1 MTDNLGL
8 NNRVYQI
15 LSQNSQKAAVD
26 ILGMRISTKYKNK
39 FTEIMITETEAF
51 GTAKADEMSLAN
63 QLNRKIPLSL
73 PLGPPHVMVLK
84 TYGSNNS
91 LYFLTSKEGSCQAVL
106 IRSGKVILGKN
117 YVETRRKQKMKND
130 NIYGPGNITKA
141 LGIDIEQDGEN
152 LLDGSITLSTRIHPV
167 DRAIAKQRKNSKP
180 RDKHLW
186 RFTLVL

>member
-63 QLNRKIPLSL
+63 QLNRKIPISL

-152 LLDGSITLSTRIHPV
+152 LLDDSIALSPRIHPV

>member
-51 GTAKADEMSLAN
+51 GTANADDMSLAN

-152 LLDGSITLSTRIHPV
+152 LLDGAIALSPRIHPV

>member
-63 QLNRKIPLSL
+63 QLNRKIPISL
-73 PLGPPHVMVLK
+73 PLGPPHVLVLK

-91 LYFLTSKEGSCQAVL
+91 CLLYTSDAADEL
-106 IRSGKVILGKN
+106 
-117 YVETRRKQKMKND
+117 
-130 NIYGPGNITKA
+130 
-141 LGIDIEQDGEN
+141 
-152 LLDGSITLSTRIHPV
+152 
-167 DRAIAKQRKNSKP
+167 
-180 RDKHLW
+180 
-186 RFTLVL
+186 

>member
-63 QLNRKIPLSL
+63 QLNRKIPISL

-130 NIYGPGNITKA
+130 NIYGPGNVTKA

-152 LLDGSITLSTRIHPV
+152 LLDSSISLSPRIHPV

>member
-15 LSQNSQKAAVD
+15 LSQNAQKAAVD

-63 QLNRKIPLSL
+63 QLNRKIPISL

-152 LLDGSITLSTRIHPV
+152 LLDGSIALSTRIHPV

>member
-1 MTDNLGL
+1 MIDNHGL
-8 NNRVYQI
+8 NNRVFQI

-39 FTEIMITETEAF
+39 FTEILITETEAF
-51 GTAKADEMSLAN
+51 GTAKGDDMSLAN
-63 QLNRKIPLSL
+63 QLNRKIPISL

-91 LYFLTSKEGSCQAVL
+91 LYFLTSKSGSCQGVL
-106 IRSGKVILGKN
+106 IRSGKIILGKN

-130 NIYGPGNITKA
+130 NLYGPGNITKA
-141 LGIDIEQDGEN
+141 LGIDVKQDGEN
-152 LLDGSITLSTRIHPV
+152 LLDGTISLSPRIHPV
-167 DRAIAKQRKNSKP
+167 ERAIAKQRKNSKP

>member
-1 MTDNLGL
+1 MIDNLGL
-8 NNRVYQI
+8 NNRVFQI

-39 FTEIMITETEAF
+39 FTEILITETEAF
-51 GTAKADEMSLAN
+51 GMAKGDEMSLAN
-63 QLNRKIPLSL
+63 QLNRKIPISL
-73 PLGPPHVMVLK
+73 PLGPPHIMVLK

-91 LYFLTSKEGSCQAVL
+91 LYFLTSKPGSCQGVL
-106 IRSGKVILGKN
+106 IRSGKIILGKN

-130 NIYGPGNITKA
+130 NLYGPGNITKA
-141 LGIDIEQDGEN
+141 LGIDVKQDGEN
-152 LLDGSITLSTRIHPV
+152 LLDGTISLSPRIHPV
-167 DRAIAKQRKNSKP
+167 ERAIAKQRKNSKP

>member
-63 QLNRKIPLSL
+63 QLNRKIPISL

-141 LGIDIEQDGEN
+141 LGIDIEQDGES
-152 LLDGSITLSTRIHPV
+152 LLDGSIALSTRIHPV

>member
-51 GTAKADEMSLAN
+51 GTAKADDMSLAN
-63 QLNRKIPLSL
+63 QLNRKIPISL
-73 PLGPPHVMVLK
+73 TLGPPHVMVLK

-106 IRSGKVILGKN
+106 IRSGKLILGKN

-152 LLDGSITLSTRIHPV
+152 LLDGSIALSTRIHPV

>member
-106 IRSGKVILGKN
+106 IRSGKLILGKN

-152 LLDGSITLSTRIHPV
+152 LLDGSIALSTRIHPV

>member
-63 QLNRKIPLSL
+63 QLNRKIPISL

-106 IRSGKVILGKN
+106 IRSGKLILGKN

-152 LLDGSITLSTRIHPV
+152 LLDGSIALSTRIHPV

>member
-1 MTDNLGL
+1 MKKSKIENFFTLIFEIIKCKNYYIKNNL
-8 NNRVYQI
+8 I
-15 LSQNSQKAAVD
+15 L
-26 ILGMRISTKYKNK
+26 IL
-39 FTEIMITETEAF
+39 
-51 GTAKADEMSLAN
+51 
-63 QLNRKIPLSL
+63 
-73 PLGPPHVMVLK
+73 
-84 TYGSNNS
+84 
-91 LYFLTSKEGSCQAVL
+91 
-106 IRSGKVILGKN
+106 KN

-152 LLDGSITLSTRIHPV
+152 LLDGSIALSPRIHPV

>member
-152 LLDGSITLSTRIHPV
+152 LLDGSIALSTRIHPV
-167 DRAIAKQRKNSKP
+167 DKAIAKQRKNSKP

>member
-152 LLDGSITLSTRIHPV
+152 LLDGSIALSTRIHPV

>member
-51 GTAKADEMSLAN
+51 GTAKADDMSLAN
-63 QLNRKIPLSL
+63 QLNRKIPISL

-106 IRSGKVILGKN
+106 IRSGKLILGKN

-152 LLDGSITLSTRIHPV
+152 LLDGSIALSTRIHPV

>member
-1 MTDNLGL
+1 MIGNLGL
-8 NNRVYQI
+8 NNRVFQI

-39 FTEIMITETEAF
+39 FTEILITETEAF
-51 GTAKADEMSLAN
+51 GTANGDEMSLAN
-63 QLNRKIPLSL
+63 QLNRKIPISL
-73 PLGPPHVMVLK
+73 PLGPPHLMVLK

-91 LYFLTSKEGSCQAVL
+91 LYFLTSKPGSCQGVL
-106 IRSGKVILGKN
+106 IRSGKIILGKN

-130 NIYGPGNITKA
+130 NLYGPGNITKA
-141 LGIDIEQDGEN
+141 LGVDVKQDGEN
-152 LLDGSITLSTRIHPV
+152 LLDGTISLSPRIHPV

>member
-51 GTAKADEMSLAN
+51 GTAKADDMSLAN
-63 QLNRKIPLSL
+63 QLNRKIPISL

-152 LLDGSITLSTRIHPV
+152 LLDGSIALSTRIHPV

>member
-26 ILGMRISTKYKNK
+26 VLGMRISTKYKNK

-51 GTAKADEMSLAN
+51 GTAKADEMSLAK
-63 QLNRKIPLSL
+63 QLNRKIPISL

-117 YVETRRKQKMKND
+117 YVETRRKQIMKND

-141 LGIDIEQDGEN
+141 LGINVEQDGEN
-152 LLDGSITLSTRIHPV
+152 LLDGSIALSPRIHPV

>member
-1 MTDNLGL
+1 MIDNLGL
-8 NNRVYQI
+8 NNRVFQI

-39 FTEIMITETEAF
+39 FTEILITETEAF
-51 GTAKADEMSLAN
+51 GMAKGDEMSLAN
-63 QLNRKIPLSL
+63 QLNRKIPISL
-73 PLGPPHVMVLK
+73 PLGPPHIMVLK

-91 LYFLTSKEGSCQAVL
+91 LYFLTSKPGSCQGVL
-106 IRSGKVILGKN
+106 IRSGKIILGKN

-130 NIYGPGNITKA
+130 NLYGPGNITKA
-141 LGIDIEQDGEN
+141 LGIDVRQDGEN
-152 LLDGSITLSTRIHPV
+152 LLDGTISLSPRIHPV
-167 DRAIAKQRKNSKP
+167 ERAIAKQRKNSKP

>member
-51 GTAKADEMSLAN
+51 GTANADEMSLAN

-73 PLGPPHVMVLK
+73 PLGPPYVMVLK

-141 LGIDIEQDGEN
+141 LGIC
-152 LLDGSITLSTRIHPV
+152 LLYTSPS
-167 DRAIAKQRKNSKP
+167 P
-180 RDKHLW
+180 RDQ
-186 RFTLVL
+186 

>member
-63 QLNRKIPLSL
+63 QLNRKIPISL

-130 NIYGPGNITKA
+130 NLYGPGNITKA

-152 LLDGSITLSTRIHPV
+152 LLDGSIALSTRIHPV

>member
-51 GTAKADEMSLAN
+51 GTANADEMSLAN

-106 IRSGKVILGKN
+106 IRSGKLILGKN

-152 LLDGSITLSTRIHPV
+152 LLDGSIALSTRIHPV

>member
-63 QLNRKIPLSL
+63 QLNRKIPISL
-73 PLGPPHVMVLK
+73 PLGPPHVLILK

-106 IRSGKVILGKN
+106 I
-117 YVETRRKQKMKND
+117 
-130 NIYGPGNITKA
+130 
-141 LGIDIEQDGEN
+141 
-152 LLDGSITLSTRIHPV
+152 LSLIH
-167 DRAIAKQRKNSKP
+167 I
-180 RDKHLW
+180 
-186 RFTLVL
+186 

>member
-51 GTAKADEMSLAN
+51 GTANADEMSLAN

-152 LLDGSITLSTRIHPV
+152 LLDGSIALSTRIHPV

>member
-51 GTAKADEMSLAN
+51 GTANADEMSLAN

-141 LGIDIEQDGEN
+141 LGIDIDQDGEN
-152 LLDGSITLSTRIHPV
+152 LLDDSIALSPRIHPV

>member
-63 QLNRKIPLSL
+63 QLNRKIPMSL

-117 YVETRRKQKMKND
+117 YIETRRKQKMKND

-152 LLDGSITLSTRIHPV
+152 LLDGSIALSPRIRPV

>member
-63 QLNRKIPLSL
+63 QLNRKIPISL

-141 LGIDIEQDGEN
+141 LGIDIDQDGEN
-152 LLDGSITLSTRIHPV
+152 LLDGSIALSTRIHPV

>member
-63 QLNRKIPLSL
+63 QLNRKIPISL

-130 NIYGPGNITKA
+130 NLYGPGNITKA

-152 LLDGSITLSTRIHPV
+152 LLDC
-167 DRAIAKQRKNSKP
+167 
-180 RDKHLW
+180 
-186 RFTLVL
+186 